1 METKEVQR
9 GCVAGENESVFNSAQ
24 TVPNRKKSNLL
35 DYGEEPAN
43 YRQVSDVMQK
53 KENIWQ
59 SNCIVSD
66 SHLLKQIMVLV
77 SLIRCS
83 INHS

>member
-43 YRQVSDVMQK
+43 YRQGSDDHVQSRLCDA
-53 KENIWQ
+53 KEREYLAVELY
-59 SNCIVSD
+59 CF
-66 SHLLKQIMVLV
+66 
-77 SLIRCS
+77 
-83 INHS
+83 